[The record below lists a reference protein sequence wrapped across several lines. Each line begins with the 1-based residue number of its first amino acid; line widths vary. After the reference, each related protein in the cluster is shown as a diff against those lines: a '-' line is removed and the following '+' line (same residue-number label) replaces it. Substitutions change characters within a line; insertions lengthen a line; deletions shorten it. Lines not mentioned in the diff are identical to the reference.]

1 MQVVFYSW
9 KVDTMSGIRRR
20 KIPVSVVVKWF
31 LRLGSIVFSAWR
43 SRIRFEME
51 CHQKM
56 ADVLHRLV
64 IWSLFLSF
72 DYWHFQAYQLGH
84 QRKFSTHMVQIW
96 TQLTLLEAFRSWM
109 DNVKHKNQVGV
120 IGGKVALRLLNFTT
134 ATVFDRWHDIAFQ
147 QTRKKSVLTRLVLQW
162 RDRQQYWALKGWYAR
177 HVHARSLKLTAGR
190 IVQRMLQKGAWASFQ
205 AWREEACGFES
216 KRERRVFRQFLLRC
230 KSQTV
235 SWTFIGYRDH
245 VVRLQVLRHMKVFH
259 TTVCEDDFKKTQDE
273 IIGGVWKMVLSGQW
287 AHTAAAHCKKNAISH
302 AQFEA
307 GHDAWFMAY
316 SSQMCGQDTHRLH

>member
-1 MQVVFYSW
+1 LIFFHQRRVCIRFAQHWSKPLLFKAFELLYSKISHNKHVFKACLHSLSVMVNRFMQVVFYSW

-64 IWSLFLSF
+64 IRSLFLSF

-120 IGGKVALRLLNFTT
+120 IGGKVALRVLNFTT
-134 ATVFDRWHDIAFQ
+134 ATVFASEKY
-147 QTRKKSVLTRLVLQW
+147 TRYTVVSSW
-162 RDRQQYWALKGWYAR
+162 
-177 HVHARSLKLTAGR
+177 SL
-190 IVQRMLQKGAWASFQ
+190 
-205 AWREEACGFES
+205 
-216 KRERRVFRQFLLRC
+216 
-230 KSQTV
+230 
-235 SWTFIGYRDH
+235 
-245 VVRLQVLRHMKVFH
+245 
-259 TTVCEDDFKKTQDE
+259 
-273 IIGGVWKMVLSGQW
+273 
-287 AHTAAAHCKKNAISH
+287 
-302 AQFEA
+302 
-307 GHDAWFMAY
+307 
-316 SSQMCGQDTHRLH
+316 